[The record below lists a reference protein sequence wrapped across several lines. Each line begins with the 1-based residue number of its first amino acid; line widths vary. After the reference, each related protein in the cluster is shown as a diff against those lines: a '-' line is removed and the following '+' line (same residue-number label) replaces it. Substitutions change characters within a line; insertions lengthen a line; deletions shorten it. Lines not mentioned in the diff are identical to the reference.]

1 MHMKTFLCSAISAG
15 IALAAQHVAAQD
27 GPLRLGV
34 LNDKSSIYADLT
46 GTGSVTAAQMAVDDF
61 GGQVLNRRI
70 EVMTADHQNKPDVGS
85 TIARR
90 WIEAERVKVLIDVPT
105 SSVAFAVQ
113 EIARNQ
119 KVPLLISGA
128 ASSDLT
134 GKACSPMTA
143 HWTYDTYALA
153 AGAARAMVKA
163 GNNTWFFL
171 TQDNTFGQSL
181 QRDVTRFVEEAG
193 GKVVGSVRHPLNSSD
208 FASFIIQA
216 VAAKPK
222 VIALANAGGDF
233 TNAIKQA
240 GEFGVNAKGTKLAGL
255 SVTINDVHAL
265 GLKTAQ
271 GVQFVTPFYWD
282 ATPETREWSR
292 RYFEKERKMP
302 NHIQAGVYGA
312 VMHYLRAVSAAGT
325 DDGPTVIAKMRQTPI
340 NDFFTRNGS
349 IREDGRVM
357 REFHLMEVKTP
368 EESKAPWDYFK
379 LIRTISAEET
389 AIALKDSECPMVK
402 R

>member
-1 MHMKTFLCSAISAG
+1 MTRFRPHRLILASALWL
-15 IALAAQHVAAQD
+15 ALSPAQAQET
-27 GPLRLGV
+27 LRLGV

-46 GTGSVTAAQMAVDDF
+46 GTGSVTAAQMAVEDF
-61 GGQVLNRRI
+61 GGRVLNRRI
-70 EVMTADHQNKPDVGS
+70 EIVTADHQNKPDVGS

-90 WIEAERVKVLIDVPT
+90 WIESEQVKVIIDVPT

-113 EIARNQ
+113 EITRNL
-119 KVPLLISGA
+119 KTPFLISGA

-134 GKACSPMTA
+134 GKACSPMSV

-153 AGAARAMVKA
+153 AGTARGIVQA
-163 GNNTWFFL
+163 GGDAWYFL
-171 TQDNTFGQSL
+171 TQDNGFGQAL
-181 QRDVTRFVEEAG
+181 QRDVSRFVEESG
-193 GKVVGSVRHPLNSSD
+193 GKVVGSVRHPLNSAD
-208 FASFIIQA
+208 FASFLVQA
-216 VAAKPK
+216 AAAKPK
-222 VIALANAGGDF
+222 VIALANAGSDF

-240 GEFGVNAKGTKLAGL
+240 GEFGIAGKGVKLAGL
-255 SVTINDVHAL
+255 SVTINDVHSL

-282 ATPETREWSR
+282 ATEQTRQWSR
-292 RYFEKERKMP
+292 RYFEKEKKMP

-312 VMHYLRAVSAAGT
+312 VMHYLNAVKAAGT
-325 DDGPTVIAKMRQTPI
+325 DNGPQVVEQMRKMPI

-357 REFHLMEVKTP
+357 REFALMEVKAP

-379 LIRTISAEET
+379 LVRTVSANDT
-389 AIALKDSECPMVK
+389 AIPLKDSECSLVRK
-402 R
+402 